1 MSIKKYIPKM
11 MGSPISTFFSEVYMQ
26 INESLNNH
34 NSDVLMKLSFY
45 PMSQLYKCKFEL
57 SILWE
62 RILI

>member
-1 MSIKKYIPKM
+1 M

-57 SILWE
+57 SIL
-62 RILI
+62 